1 MSDQDLL
8 VKLDEALMSD
18 IAVRLK
24 TNPTS
29 TIAIFKNEK
38 NYLEY
43 IEVICWNNLKR
54 HISLAGQ
61 SQMLMVTCIDGEHV
75 FLGPKSEKLY
85 VIDIGLTSYSN
96 CMLLFNKSFTI
107 REIAFRRNPNT
118 NFTIMSGGTITMDS
132 IKEAEKHIALYGPQY
147 AFAAKFVNL
156 AKPNKLRYDI
166 LKEADFAKEFPFQP
180 PQFAIVPLNDAPA
193 QTASPAPAATSS
205 SQAVPPKAPAPKP
218 ASAPTGGTVDVTL
231 LRKKYLGK
239 TDEELKALMGH
250 NYASDLIKAAK
261 MMNNPVGNAMDVFNW
276 PKEKKIDLLA
286 YLEIVTNKTPEV
298 ETPKAAASSNIFN
311 PFDGPSS
318 SASSAG
324 RSDIGLRRVKYLNKS
339 DDELIALIKN
349 NFGADIFDA
358 ATMMGSPVGHARDT
372 YAWPKEKKADLL
384 AYLEI
389 VTKK

>member
-24 TNPTS
+24 TNPS
-29 TIAIFKNEK
+29 SMIAIFKNEK
-38 NYLEY
+38 NYLQY
-43 IEVICWNNLKR
+43 VEVICWNNLKR

-75 FLGPKSEKLY
+75 FLGPKSEKLF

-132 IKEAEKHIALYGPQY
+132 IKEAEKHVALYGPQY

-156 AKPNKLRYDI
+156 AKPNKLRYYI

-193 QTASPAPAATSS
+193 QTASSAPAATSS

-218 ASAPTGGTVDVTL
+218 ASAPTGG
-231 LRKKYLGK
+231 
-239 TDEELKALMGH
+239 
-250 NYASDLIKAAK
+250 
-261 MMNNPVGNAMDVFNW
+261 
-276 PKEKKIDLLA
+276 
-286 YLEIVTNKTPEV
+286 
-298 ETPKAAASSNIFN
+298 
-311 PFDGPSS
+311 
-318 SASSAG
+318 
-324 RSDIGLRRVKYLNKS
+324 RSDVGLRRVKYLNKS

-358 ATMMGSPVGHARDT
+358 ATMMGSPVEHARDT